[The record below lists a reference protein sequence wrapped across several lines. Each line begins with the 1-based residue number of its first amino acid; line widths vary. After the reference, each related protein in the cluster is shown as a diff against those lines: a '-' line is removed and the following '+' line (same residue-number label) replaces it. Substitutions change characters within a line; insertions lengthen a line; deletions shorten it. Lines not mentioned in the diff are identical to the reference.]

1 MTFSIQKSD
10 IVNLMLH
17 YSELENFCVCV
28 CVCMCAKFPKGK
40 IGKKANFIVFS

>member
-1 MTFSIQKSD
+1 MTFSVQKSD

-17 YSELENFCVCV
+17 YSELENCVCV
-28 CVCMCAKFPKGK
+28 CVCVCAKFPKGK